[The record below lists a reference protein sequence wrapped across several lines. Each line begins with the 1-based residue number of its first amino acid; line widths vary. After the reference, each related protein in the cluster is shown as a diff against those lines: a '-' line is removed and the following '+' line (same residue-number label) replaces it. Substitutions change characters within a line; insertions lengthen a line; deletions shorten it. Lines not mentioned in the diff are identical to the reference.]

1 MKLVY
6 SPSKKCIQVAQ
17 SLCGED
23 HIVKG
28 VSVHV
33 SNAAP
38 KTDPTRQ
45 HAGFPR
51 VPVQGRD
58 KGQSPFGPQ
67 PPYGNGG
74 AMGVGGGG
82 GQGWNTG
89 IYTIFK
95 VSFNFTRFNRFGL
108 YLRNFKILLI
118 TLKFA
123 LLNIAIPSLPKEWKT
138 LCKKIVSIRSRL
150 HRFIFIVLG
159 AFLLLLHISTFRI
172 TMKTLRVAI
181 HFKN

>member
-1 MKLVY
+1 MKIVY

-95 VSFNFTRFNRFGL
+95 VSFNFTRFNRFGS
-108 YLRNFKILLI
+108 YLRKKFQNFINYVKVCIIKLYNTFTSKRMENLI
-118 TLKFA
+118 
-123 LLNIAIPSLPKEWKT
+123 
-138 LCKKIVSIRSRL
+138 
-150 HRFIFIVLG
+150 
-159 AFLLLLHISTFRI
+159 
-172 TMKTLRVAI
+172 
-181 HFKN
+181 